1 LNKVEELIEKNT
13 IRFSCQNLVSN
24 PLLSVSIV
32 TYNQVQYI
40 HQTIL
45 SVLSQR
51 VDFSF
56 EILIG
61 DDAST
66 DGTSEKIDHFLH
78 EYPEMFIILR
88 SKKNLG
94 RLTSDP
100 GRLNG
105 LRLFS
110 ASRGKYVALIEGDDY
125 WTDPY
130 KLQKQVDYLEA
141 NPECSIC
148 THWIKTRDESGQGIH
163 EDAFASINIKNPLS
177 KEDLFIDDN
186 QSPHGTAYHPLSWM
200 FRSELVQSIQDC
212 MLPIK
217 GGDDVLFTEFIQ
229 HGYCHCIPE
238 FMGTYRITKKSS
250 WAPLDARTKSLAQ
263 LHFLHRV
270 KMHYPIYKEKVIILI
285 KKHLNDWKNW
295 PAKTNDNLTILKQ
308 LIVICKNDIRVSI
321 PMSIFCMKV
330 WAHQFYFNS
339 LSIVRISLGKW
350 KSKFSH
356 SI

>member
-1 LNKVEELIEKNT
+1 MNINLKNYYSLIYSEKKFV
-13 IRFSCQNLVSN
+13 RN
-24 PLLSVSIV
+24 PLLSVILIC
-32 TYNQVQYI
+32 YNHRDYLEKSL
-40 HQTIL
+40 QTIL
-45 SVLSQR
+45 KSKTNFKFEVLITDDCSN
-51 VDFSF
+51 DNSI
-56 EILIG
+56 EILKLLQLQNPSSIKLLLSNENLSRYG
-61 DDAST
+61 SPGSLNTQKA
-66 DGTSEKIDHFLH
+66 FL
-78 EYPEMFIILR
+78 E
-88 SKKNLG
+88 SK
-94 RLTSDP
+94 
-100 GRLNG
+100 
-105 LRLFS
+105 
-110 ASRGKYVALIEGDDY
+110 GKYIALLEGDDY

-186 QSPHGTAYHPLSWM
+186 QSPHGTAYHALSWM

-250 WAPLDARTKSLAQ
+250 WAPLHARTKSLAQ
-263 LHFLHRV
+263 LHFLLRV
-270 KMHYPIYKEKVIILI
+270 KMHYPIYKGKVIILI

-295 PAKTNDNLTILKQ
+295 PTKTNDNLTILKQ

-321 PMSIFCMKV
+321 PMVIFCIKV
-330 WAHQFYFNS
+330 WAHLLYFNS

-356 SI
+356 RI